1 VLHLVVGREGLP
13 SYDPHYFDSLVRI
26 EEQHFWFVTRRELIL
41 DALRRH
47 VPDLARRPLVDV
59 GCGSGGLLAFLE
71 RSGVPV
77 AGACDAYVESLRL
90 VRRRVRAPL
99 YLVDEGRLPPFGP
112 GFPML
117 SFFDV
122 LEHITDDA
130 ATLAWVRSVLAP
142 GGVLVLTVPAH
153 PFLFDEMDEIA
164 HHRRRYRRSE
174 LRGKLEGA
182 GLRVRFL
189 SHFMAPLVPA
199 LVMWRWLGRRTSSRD
214 ASERRAMEFRINPL
228 LNALLARLL
237 RVERAYLRVGTLP
250 FGSSILAIAER
261 PEEGATV

>member
-1 VLHLVVGREGLP
+1 VAGRTGSP
-13 SYDPHYFDSLVRI
+13 SYDPHYFESLARI
-26 EEQHFWFVTRRELIL
+26 EEEHFWFVARRELIL

-47 VPDLARRPLVDV
+47 IPDLSRRPLLDV
-59 GCGSGGLLAFLE
+59 GCGSGGLLSFLE
-71 RSGVPV
+71 RSGIPV
-77 AGACDAYVESLRL
+77 AGACDAYAESLRL

-99 YLVDEGRLPPFGP
+99 YLVDEGRLPPFG
-112 GFPML
+112 GGVSLL

-130 ATLAWVRSVLAP
+130 GTLAWVQSVLEP

-174 LRGKLEGA
+174 LRGKLESA

-199 LVMWRWLGRRTSSRD
+199 LVLWRWLGKRALSRRG
-214 ASERRAMEFRINPL
+214 ASERRAMEFRIHPVLNGPL
-228 LNALLARLL
+228 TRLL
-237 RVERAYLRVGTLP
+237 RLERRFLRRGALP
-250 FGSSILAIAER
+250 FGSSILAIASR
-261 PEEGATV
+261 PGEGDGA